1 MLTCPFFNG
10 GGEGDLILGRGLY
23 LIRQSFIRRVVLPAT
38 YVLGGMVISI
48 NVYDKRLAYEESIRI
63 PFIVRYPAL
72 IDEPGRRASQMIL
85 NIDLAPTLLDIVGIG
100 IPSNMQGASLK
111 PILASPGAPGR
122 KSWLY
127 EHFPVFPIPVPGI
140 TAVRTQRYKYVEY
153 QNDVRPKELYDLK
166 SDPKEMRNIIS
177 TPDGMRLAEELK
189 KELQQLQN
197 KTGYQF
203 NNRG

>member
-1 MLTCPFFNG
+1 
-10 GGEGDLILGRGLY
+10 LILGRGLY

>member
-1 MLTCPFFNG
+1 M
-10 GGEGDLILGRGLY
+10 ILGRGLY

>member
-1 MLTCPFFNG
+1 
-10 GGEGDLILGRGLY
+10 

>member
-189 KELQQLQN
+189 KELQPLLSKIN
-197 KTGYQF
+197 
-203 NNRG
+203 